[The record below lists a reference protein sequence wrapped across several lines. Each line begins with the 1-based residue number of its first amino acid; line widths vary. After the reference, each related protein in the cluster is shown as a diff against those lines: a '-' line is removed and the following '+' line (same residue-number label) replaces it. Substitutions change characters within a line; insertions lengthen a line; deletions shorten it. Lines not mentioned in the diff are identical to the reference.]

1 MKKIF
6 TSLSAVLL
14 TVGAAYSQQEQPAF
28 SVAASAL
35 NPTNAKVESVVNF
48 TNSAV
53 SSAAKLPEISDI
65 ISVAGRRGE
74 DILSSGILYGWPEAG
89 IPENRWR
96 AAALDLCA

>member
-35 NPTNAKVESVVNF
+35 NTTNAKVESVVNF

-53 SSAAKLPEISDI
+53 SSAAKLSEISDI
-65 ISVAGRRGE
+65 ISVAPEGEEKIYYRRHS
-74 DILSSGILYGWPEAG
+74 IWMARSRYTRKSMASS
-89 IPENRWR
+89 
-96 AAALDLCA
+96 CA

>member
-35 NPTNAKVESVVNF
+35 NTTNAKV
-48 TNSAV
+48 
-53 SSAAKLPEISDI
+53 
-65 ISVAGRRGE
+65 
-74 DILSSGILYGWPEAG
+74 
-89 IPENRWR
+89 
-96 AAALDLCA
+96 

>member
-14 TVGAAYSQQEQPAF
+14 TVGADYSQQEQPAF

-65 ISVAGRRGE
+65 ISVAPEGE
-74 DILSSGILYGWPEAG
+74 EKIYYRQA
-89 IPENRWR
+89 R
-96 AAALDLCA
+96 